1 MNWFSRGVRNAFR
14 NATRTTAL
22 VVIIGLSI
30 GLALSMLIANQAVS
44 QKIDS
49 VKSSVDNTVSIFP
62 AGLRGFAGGGTPLT
76 QSQLKAVSSEPHVT
90 KLDETLSDRLTS
102 SDTNLSSAISA
113 GSLGRRFAGNG
124 FAGGNGGFAPNF
136 NFTPPVTVNGTTDP
150 TNLGSS
156 SATTGG
162 GSFSLKSGSVING
175 LSDADVA
182 MVGSAL
188 AAKNN
193 LKVGSTFT
201 AYNTT
206 FTVSGIFS
214 TGTKFGDN
222 QVIMPLATV
231 QRLSGQV
238 GDVTAATAY
247 VDSISNL
254 SSVTSKIKQIL
265 GSSADVTNS
274 EQQAQTAVSSLQSIQ
289 TVSLYSLVGAVIAGA
304 VIVLMSMVMI
314 VRERRREIG
323 IIKAMGSSNLRLFG
337 QFMAE
342 SVTLTLIAAVLGI
355 IIGTITSNPITQM
368 LVSNSSTGTSVRAA
382 GPGGGFGFA
391 RHFGGLAA
399 LRGDVSTIHA
409 AVGYGIIGYGLLA
422 AVVIAIIGTL
432 AATYF
437 IAQVRPA
444 EVMRVE

>member
-1 MNWFSRGVRNAFR
+1 MNWFTRGVRNAFR

-30 GLALSMLIANQAVS
+30 GLALSMLIAYQAVS
-44 QKIDS
+44 LKINN
-49 VKSSVDNTVSIFP
+49 VKSSVDNTISIYP

-76 QSQLKAVSSEPHVT
+76 QNQLKSVSSQPHVT
-90 KLDETLSDRLTS
+90 RLDETLSDRLTS
-102 SDTNLSSAISA
+102 SETNLQSSITA

-124 FAGGNGGFAPNF
+124 FAGTGFTRNF

-162 GSFSLKSGSVING
+162 GSFTLMSGSVING
-175 LSDADVA
+175 SSDADVA

-188 AAKNN
+188 ATKNN

-214 TGTKFGDN
+214 TGNKFGDN
-222 QVIMPLATV
+222 QLIMPLATV
-231 QRLSGQV
+231 QRLSGQT

-247 VDSISNL
+247 IDSISNL
-254 SSVTSKIKQIL
+254 ASVTNKIKQIL

-289 TVSLYSLVGAVIAGA
+289 TVSLYSLIGAVIAGA
-304 VIVLMSMVMI
+304 AIVLMSMVMI

-342 SVTLTLIAAVLGI
+342 AVTLTLIASVAGI
-355 IIGTITSNPITQM
+355 IIGGITSNSITKI
-368 LVSNSSTGTSVRAA
+368 LVSNTSTNSNVRSG
-382 GPGGGFGFA
+382 GPGGGFRFA

-399 LRGDVSTIHA
+399 IRGDITGIHT

-422 AVVIAIIGTL
+422 AVAIAIIGTA

>member
-1 MNWFSRGVRNAFR
+1 MNWFTRGVRNAFR

-30 GLALSMLIANQAVS
+30 GLALSMLIAYQAVS
-44 QKIDS
+44 LKINN
-49 VKSSVDNTVSIFP
+49 VKSSVDNTISIYP

-76 QSQLKAVSSEPHVT
+76 QNQLKSVSSQPHVT

-102 SDTNLSSAISA
+102 SDTNLQSSITA
-113 GSLGRRFAGNG
+113 GALGRRFAGNG
-124 FAGGNGGFAPNF
+124 FAGGGFASGF

-162 GSFSLKSGSVING
+162 GSFTLMSGNVING
-175 LSDADVA
+175 SSDADVA

-188 AAKNN
+188 ATKNN

-214 TGTKFGDN
+214 TGNKFGDN
-222 QVIMPLATV
+222 QLIMPLAIV
-231 QRLSGQV
+231 QRLSGQT

-247 VDSISNL
+247 IDSISNL
-254 SSVTSKIKQIL
+254 ASVTNKIKQIL

-289 TVSLYSLVGAVIAGA
+289 TVSLYSLIGAVIAGA
-304 VIVLMSMVMI
+304 AIVLMSMVMI

-342 SVTLTLIAAVLGI
+342 AVTLTLIASVAGI
-355 IIGTITSNPITQM
+355 IIGGITSNSITKI
-368 LVSNSSTGTSVRAA
+368 LVSNTSTNSNVRSG
-382 GPGGGFGFA
+382 GPGGGFRFA

-399 LRGDVSTIHA
+399 IRGDITGIHT

-422 AVVIAIIGTL
+422 AVAIAIIGTA